1 MQNEGFCLSGE
12 TMKKIFWIFFLG
24 LLLQPL
30 AAQQGLT
37 ADYFW
42 LTAGRGSNTL
52 SGETMHIA
60 FSTQMKKHIFNVS
73 FYMSEER
80 LSNPFVSKNPDIFIH
95 DISFQYG
102 RRWMEHFGFISL
114 SAGISLI
121 SGKDRG
127 RFEQRID
134 FMRNRV
140 YELYEIKNLTTIG
153 IPVQMQLQVTPI
165 KWLGLGVSVQGNI
178 NSKLPYA
185 AFLLTGSVGRLNKG
199 GAFW

>member
-1 MQNEGFCLSGE
+1 
-12 TMKKIFWIFFLG
+12 MKKILWIFYLG
-24 LLLQPL
+24 LILHPL
-30 AAQQGLT
+30 AAQQGLK
-37 ADYFW
+37 ADYYW

-52 SGETMHIA
+52 TGETMHIA

-80 LSNPFVSKNPDIFIH
+80 LNNPFVSKNPDIFIH

-102 RRWMEHFGFISL
+102 RRWMEHFGFIVL
-114 SAGISLI
+114 SSGFSLI
-121 SGKDRG
+121 TGKDRG
-127 RFEQRID
+127 RFEQRVD

-140 YELYEIKNLTTIG
+140 YELYEIKSLTTIG
-153 IPVQMQLQVTPI
+153 IPVQMQLQITPV
-165 KWLGLGVSVQGNI
+165 KWLGIGISMQGNI

-185 AFLLTGSVGRLNKG
+185 AFLITGTVGRVNKG